1 MLNIST
7 IMIIALAILGSI
19 ILVMAGFIIYLYRKL
34 NRFLSDSKAIG
45 LDTSIVN
52 INGSIHE
59 LETFRTELEKY
70 LLGVENRLKRSVQSV
85 HTVRFNP
92 FKGTG
97 SGGNQSFATAFL
109 NEDGDG
115 VVISSLYSR
124 DHVSIF
130 SKPVKAG
137 ASTYELSEEEI
148 AATKE
153 AERLLR
159 NFSIIEKK

>member
-1 MLNIST
+1 MV
-7 IMIIALAILGSI
+7 GC
-19 ILVMAGFIIYLYRKL
+19 VIYLYRKL
-34 NRFLSDSKAIG
+34 NRFLSGSSPVG
-45 LDTSIVN
+45 LDDSI
-52 INGSIHE
+52 IDIKSSIDE
-59 LETFRTELEKY
+59 LETSREELEKY
-70 LLGVENRLKRSVQSV
+70 LVGVEHRLKRSVQSV

-124 DHVSIF
+124 DHVSVF

-137 ASTYELSEEEI
+137 TSEYELSEEEI
-148 AATKE
+148 AAMKE
-153 AERLLR
+153 AEKLMKK
-159 NFSIIEKK
+159 SSAIEKK